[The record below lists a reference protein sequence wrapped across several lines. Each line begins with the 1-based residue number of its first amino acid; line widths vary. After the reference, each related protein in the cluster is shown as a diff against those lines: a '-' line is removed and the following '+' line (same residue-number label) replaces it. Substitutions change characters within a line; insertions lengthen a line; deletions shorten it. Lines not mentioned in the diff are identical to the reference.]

1 MSLPLPDRQ
10 HIQHLIGA
18 PCLLT
23 NDRQAR
29 ALLISDYPRRL
40 GEQAAAATARL
51 VDAGCLCT
59 PLEGELMLIDW
70 PPEGYARWY
79 ASLPE
84 AVLPPYPGEDAQA
97 WSLCR
102 LLLQHPAPLEE
113 QPLPTLV
120 MGLRLYRLGRRDEAM
135 QLISG
140 QLAAALRERRPPP
153 SHFARLLLSGTG
165 DL

>member
-10 HIQHLIGA
+10 HIQLLIGA

-29 ALLISDYPRRL
+29 ALFFSDYPRRL
-40 GEQAAAATARL
+40 GEQAAGATARL
-51 VDAGCLCT
+51 VEAGCLCT
-59 PLEGELMLIDW
+59 PLEGGLMLIDW
-70 PPEGYARWY
+70 PPEGYALWY
-79 ASLPE
+79 GALPE
-84 AVLPPYPGEDAQA
+84 AALPPYPGEDAQA

-102 LLLQHPAPLEE
+102 LLLQHPVPMDQ
-113 QPLPTLV
+113 QPLPALV
-120 MGLRLYRLGRRDEAM
+120 LGLRLYRLGRRAEAM

-140 QLAAALRERRPPP
+140 QLAAALREGRGPP
-153 SHFARLLLSGTG
+153 SHFARLLLWGTG